1 MCAGIQ
7 AGEGIHKVPSCAA
20 KLTPNTA
27 GCPGVGPA
35 VEQLGEFAFKTQL
48 LDQNA
53 HLCKKK
59 GGGRRFWGNGCE
71 ILRAQARTD
80 KSVQIKAGIF
90 QWALGNWAS
99 GERQR
104 EQRAGGGTAVW
115 PLGGHGREGSS
126 CSDRRTPV
134 EGTPCPLCSW
144 HRARFS
150 LGTSQRCHLTQD
162 FGSSESRMVTW
173 RGLIAIK
180 GQVLHK
186 GQKMIESL
194 EAETAVSD
202 VSPQT
207 ANPALP
213 WLRGNIPV
221 TEQ

>member
-1 MCAGIQ
+1 MPIY
-7 AGEGIHKVPSCAA
+7 V
-20 KLTPNTA
+20 
-27 GCPGVGPA
+27 
-35 VEQLGEFAFKTQL
+35 
-48 LDQNA
+48 
-53 HLCKKK
+53 KKK
-59 GGGRRFWGNGCE
+59 GGGGGFGEMDVKFSELKRE
-71 ILRAQARTD
+71 QTSQL
-80 KSVQIKAGIF
+80 VQIKAGIF

-115 PLGGHGREGSS
+115 PLGGHGRRGSS

-144 HRARFS
+144 HGARFS

-162 FGSSESRMVTW
+162 FGSSESRMVTR

-207 ANPALP
+207 ANPAFP

-221 TEQ
+221 MEQ